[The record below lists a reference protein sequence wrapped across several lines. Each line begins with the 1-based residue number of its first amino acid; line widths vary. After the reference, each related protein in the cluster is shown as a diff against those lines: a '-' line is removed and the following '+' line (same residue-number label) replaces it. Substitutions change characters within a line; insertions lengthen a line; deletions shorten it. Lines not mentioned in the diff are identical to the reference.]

1 MGGSLSV
8 KWTDIG
14 CEAANLHVCTIS
26 GRIALLFSHAAN
38 IYSGSWMVDEI
49 HDPPRGKYTVVAYMG
64 HPNSPAIYHF
74 GNYPANIQWIS
85 LAVALVIQIN
95 CID

>member
-1 MGGSLSV
+1 
-8 KWTDIG
+8 
-14 CEAANLHVCTIS
+14 
-26 GRIALLFSHAAN
+26 
-38 IYSGSWMVDEI
+38 MVDER
-49 HDPPRGKYTVVAYMG
+49 HDPPRGKYTVVAYTV

-85 LAVALVIQIN
+85 LAVVLVIQIN